1 MYYKRLYE
9 LREEHKLSQKKLGEK
24 IHAAQRTYASY
35 ETGDRSLPVPV
46 LCALADLYGVST
58 DYLLGRTDIKDP
70 YPKK

>member
-1 MYYKRLYE
+1 MQYIRLSK
-9 LREEHKLSQKKLGEK
+9 LRVEKKLSQKDVGEK
-24 IHAAQRTYASY
+24 VGVKQRAYANY
-35 ETGDRSLPVPV
+35 ESGQRPLPVRV